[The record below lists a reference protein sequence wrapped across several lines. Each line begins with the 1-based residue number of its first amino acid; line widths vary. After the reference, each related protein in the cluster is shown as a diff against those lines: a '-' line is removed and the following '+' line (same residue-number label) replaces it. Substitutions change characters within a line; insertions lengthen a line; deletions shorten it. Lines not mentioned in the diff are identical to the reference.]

1 MSKSKGGK
9 KKPEKFKIVE
19 QDKAEKKPNKDK
31 DEAKETVDQ
40 AKVEEQGSGEGRVQ
54 GEVVC
59 GRVQGEVVCG
69 RCRQVVA
76 TKESLRLH
84 TCGAFMDT
92 NRPEGN
98 TRRRAVCKP
107 VWRSLQL

>member
-9 KKPEKFKIVE
+9 KKPEKVIIVE
-19 QDKAEKKPNKDK
+19 QDKAEKKPDKGK
-31 DEAKETVDQ
+31 DEEATEIVDQ
-40 AKVEEQGSGEGRVQ
+40 VKVEEQGSDE
-54 GEVVC
+54 

-98 TRRRAVCKP
+98 TRRRAACKP